1 MPRSPRISSPSR
13 DVGPFAPSATSFV
26 WSSPAFA
33 AVTWFSVAARTSTSQ
48 GSSSRRWFE
57 TSGRAGEA
65 RDAVVLGA
73 PLVEGLQV
81 EPSLVVDAAGDVG
94 DADHTRPAEG
104 ELVGRDGAD
113 LPVALDDAAR
123 AVERPAEP
131 AHGLLHDHDDPDPGR
146 LGPED
151 TAAHGER
158 LAGDDLRHGVA
169 DLHRV
174 GVHHPGHRLLVGGHV
189 GSGDVALRADD
200 RQELGGEPPRQALE
214 LSAGEVPR
222 VAAHSALRAAVREAQ
237 ERASSRSSTSRA
249 RRTRRASPPCRSGS
263 RPSSGQGRSNA
274 GRDSPGRRRACRRPG
289 ERGWTWRGRARDSG
303 APPRRT
309 G

>member
-1 MPRSPRISSPSR
+1 M
-13 DVGPFAPSATSFV
+13 
-26 WSSPAFA
+26 
-33 AVTWFSVAARTSTSQ
+33 
-48 GSSSRRWFE
+48 
-57 TSGRAGEA
+57 
-65 RDAVVLGA
+65 
-73 PLVEGLQV
+73 
-81 EPSLVVDAAGDVG
+81 
-94 DADHTRPAEG
+94 
-104 ELVGRDGAD
+104 GRDRAD

-123 AVERPAEP
+123 ALERPAEP

-151 TAAHGER
+151 AAAHGER

-189 GSGDVALRADD
+189 GSGDVSLRADD

-237 ERASSRSSTSRA
+237 KRALPGHPHRERGALAERHRLVVADPALRRAKHARMLDAIARVDAERAVVQANGNGRGEAALGIAEHLRDERVDP
-249 RRTRRASPPCRSGS
+249 RRRERPVELADRLPEKRVVELWGELAAPGRGGLGRHALSLCGS
-263 RPSSGQGRSNA
+263 RPRY
-274 GRDSPGRRRACRRPG
+274 
-289 ERGWTWRGRARDSG
+289 AR
-303 APPRRT
+303 PPRRRT
-309 G
+309 P

>member
-26 WSSPAFA
+26 CSQAR
-33 AVTWFSVAARTSTSQ
+33 VRRGDLVLRGGEDEHVAGKLEELRVRDVLRPREP
-48 GSSSRRWFE
+48 G
-57 TSGRAGEA
+57 
-65 RDAVVLGA
+65 DAVVLVA
-73 PLVEGLQV
+73 PLVERLQV

-94 DADHTRPAEG
+94 DADHARPAEG
-104 ELVGRDGAD
+104 ELVGRDRAD

-123 AVERPAEP
+123 ALERPAEP

-151 TAAHGER
+151 AAAHGER

-174 GVHHPGHRLLVGGHV
+174 GVHHPGHRLLVGRHV
-189 GSGDVALRADD
+189 GSGDVALWADD

-214 LSAGEVPR
+214 LSAREVPR
-222 VAAHSALRAAVREAQ
+222 VAAHSALRAAVREA
-237 ERASSRSSTSRA
+237 EKRASSRSSTSRA

-263 RPSSGQGRSNA
+263 RPSSGRARSNA
-274 GRDSPGRRRACRRPG
+274 GRDSPGRRRACRRRA
-289 ERGWTWRGRARDSG
+289 ERGWTSARPRSG
-303 APPRRT
+303 
-309 G
+309 